1 MRYRV
6 LAPHLHGYGRSPQR
20 ASYSVTYYRDDAADM
35 LASLDILC
43 IDQVLLLGF
52 SDGAIVG
59 LLLAALHPQRVKA
72 LAVLGAQPSINARD
86 VAAIRR
92 WLLEAPLSEEWQAQ
106 LEKTCRQGFQAAESG
121 RGCALS
127 IGVRS
132 CLSRRALRA

>member
-106 LEKTCRQGFQAAESG
+106 LEMP
-121 RGCALS
+121 
-127 IGVRS
+127 
-132 CLSRRALRA
+132 CL